1 MKIHPFHERTM
12 PILGEEGLS
21 RLESVTVTSLG
32 LGGNGGPAFMQLVRM
47 GIKKWRIAEPG
58 IYDSPDMNRQI
69 FAFEST
75 LGTPKIDMFEKYARE
90 INPDIEIEAYPEG
103 LTVDNIHKLLNGADV
118 IIRALDPQCC
128 KEVKKMFPELLKQY
142 NIPMFLSVAKW
153 TTAIVHC
160 YHPKGEYT
168 AHNFIKMIVSKYVE
182 YFKDIEEQHTNY
194 RKNEGDYVSCSVGN
208 MLAATL
214 MATEVLVY
222 LLQGLPW
229 VKRKPVFVPNY
240 IFIDPFGHIEIQD
253 IREPY
258 DEFRTNNK

>member
-32 LGGNGGPAFMQLVRM
+32 LGGNGGPAFIQLVRM

-58 IYDSPDMNRQI
+58 IYDEPDMNRQM
-69 FAFEST
+69 FAFKST
-75 LGTPKIDMFEKYARE
+75 LGKYKIDIFEKYARE
-90 INPDIEIEAYPEG
+90 INPDIEIETYREG
-103 LTVDNIHKLLNGADV
+103 LTVDNVHKLLNGSDV

-142 NIPMFLSVAKW
+142 NIPMFLSAAKW
-153 TTAIVHC
+153 TAVIIHC
-160 YHPKGEYT
+160 YHPKRGYT
-168 AHNFIKMIVSKYVE
+168 VDNFMEMIGSKYVE
-182 YFKDIEEQHTNY
+182 YFKDIEEQQTNY
-194 RKNEGDYVSCSVGN
+194 RDKGGNYVSCSVGN

-229 VKRKPVFVPNY
+229 VKRKPVFVPDY
-240 IFIDPFGHIEIQD
+240 IFIDPFGYIEIQD

-258 DEFRTNNK
+258 NGFRINYK